1 MKHPR
6 HFPLTLGLAMFAL
19 LLAGCVTPSGT
30 RATPTATP
38 TPTSTPVETTG
49 PVVGP
54 TVTSEPPTI
63 TPPPTSTPVPTSTP
77 IPTPTSIPTAT
88 PVETAEPDDVGPV
101 ALVCPSESVS
111 FKLIVNH
118 QFNWS
123 PGRQTD
129 QILVEGN
136 TGPEASCQL
145 TVKGNE
151 VDAADCTVSYT
162 NAGTFKGDAGECEH
176 SGEGTALIEIEGFCK
191 DGKVTLEIT
200 ETQDPDAGLGG
211 TLNCPQANFSEPYV
225 TFYPPSLTTESFS
238 IDLGGHTV
246 TEDVEADPLGF
257 QYHKQWT
264 LIPVDFPES

>member
-6 HFPLTLGLAMFAL
+6 RFSLTFGLALLVF
-19 LLAGCVTPSGT
+19 LLAGCTGTPAGPTAAPGS
-30 RATPTATP
+30 ATATP
-38 TPTSTPVETTG
+38 TPTPTNTPTATVVPVDGSDVTPV
-49 PVVGP
+49 
-54 TVTSEPPTI
+54 PPTI
-63 TPPPTSTPVPTSTP
+63 TLPPPTTTTPPT
-77 IPTPTSIPTAT
+77 
-88 PVETAEPDDVGPV
+88 VTAEPDDVGPV
-101 ALVCPSESVS
+101 ALVCPSEPVS
-111 FKLIVNH
+111 FELIVNH

-145 TVKGNE
+145 TVNGNK
-151 VDAADCTVSYT
+151 VDAAECVVPYT
-162 NAGTFKGDAGECEH
+162 NAGTFKGDGGECEH
-176 SGEGTALIEIEGFCK
+176 SGEGTALVEIEGSCK

-200 ETQDPDAGLGG
+200 EIQDPDASLGG
-211 TLNCPQANFSEPYV
+211 TMTCPQANFTEPYV
-225 TFYPPSLTTESFS
+225 TFYPPSLTTEIFS

-264 LIPVDFPES
+264 LIPLDFPEG